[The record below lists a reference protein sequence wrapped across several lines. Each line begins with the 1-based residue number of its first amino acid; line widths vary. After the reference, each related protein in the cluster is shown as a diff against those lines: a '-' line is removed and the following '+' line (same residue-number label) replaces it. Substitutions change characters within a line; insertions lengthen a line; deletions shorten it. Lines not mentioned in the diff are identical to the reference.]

1 MERKHSNVLKIVSIL
16 HEGTNPVSLPITHSV
31 FKVLKN
37 LKMHIKILLELNIYK
52 NQIQMNWNSLLQIH
66 CKSNWF
72 KLLEQKTIVIFGK
85 CFTTLFGLQSPTL
98 S

>member
-16 HEGTNPVSLPITHSV
+16 HEGTNPVSLPITHNV

-72 KLLEQKTIVIFGK
+72 KWLEEGNYCHF
-85 CFTTLFGLQSPTL
+85 
-98 S
+98 